1 MIQSTLDVSVPHSY
15 PLAVRDSGVAAAIGL
30 LMRSL
35 PYALMRFAVL
45 LAFSVAGIV
54 WLVITIGG
62 SVWAAAHIAG
72 AFGFAWFVSCA
83 IVAGWFWTAI
93 LRYLLHLIECGHV
106 AVLTELIVHGRVG
119 NGSESMFAYGKR
131 VVTEK
136 FGQVNALFAMNLL
149 VRGVVNSV
157 HATIEGIGHMLPIP
171 GIESIGKLITAILRA
186 ATRYMDKVIFSYNLA
201 CGESNPWR
209 SAQDGL
215 VYYAQNA
222 KPILKQ
228 AVWIVVLEHVLSALL
243 WLVLLIPAAALT
255 ALLPHSVR
263 EWGGAPDG
271 RHRRLVRAGRARRVS
286 EADVS
291 HHDHRALPRADR
303 ARADQSGVG
312 GAAESDLDD
321 VPRSGSEGP
330 DVHNGAGSASCR
342 TRSCRGRRRDARAR
356 GHDEQHLHDSDYDC
370 PHLAPFRT
378 PLLSRHQRPVSRAG
392 RLDVRANLL
401 PASALRR
408 PPLPL
413 LLHVHGLV
421 MTGWVVLLV
430 VQSALIAARR
440 VRGIGASACSGP
452 CGPHSSCSSVQ

>member
-1 MIQSTLDVSVPHSY
+1 MTQSTLDVSVPHNY
-15 PLAVRDSGVAAAIGL
+15 PLAVRDSGVGAAIGL

-35 PYALMRFAVL
+35 PYAVTRFAVL
-45 LAFSVAGIV
+45 LLFSVAAIV
-54 WLVITIGG
+54 WAVMTVGG

-72 AFGFAWFVSCA
+72 AFGLAWFVSCA

-119 NGSESMFAYGKR
+119 NGNESMFDYGKR

-171 GIESIGKLITAILRA
+171 GIESIGKLLTAILSA

-201 CGESNPWR
+201 CGEANPWR

-243 WLVLLIPAAALT
+243 WLALLVPAAALT
-255 ALLPHSVR
+255 ALLPHGVR
-263 EWGGAPDG
+263 EWGGLLTVGMAVLIALAARGAFLKPMFLVMIIVRFHDLIEHEPINRDWVERLNQISTTFRDLGQKAQTFITAPAP
-271 RHRRLVRAGRARRVS
+271 VAVA
-286 EADVS
+286 
-291 HHDHRALPRADR
+291 
-303 ARADQSGVG
+303 
-312 GAAESDLDD
+312 AAE
-321 VPRSGSEGP
+321 
-330 DVHNGAGSASCR
+330 
-342 TRSCRGRRRDARAR
+342 
-356 GHDEQHLHDSDYDC
+356 
-370 PHLAPFRT
+370 
-378 PLLSRHQRPVSRAG
+378 LSRP
-392 RLDVRANLL
+392 
-401 PASALRR
+401 PA
-408 PPLPL
+408 
-413 LLHVHGLV
+413 
-421 MTGWVVLLV
+421 
-430 VQSALIAARR
+430 
-440 VRGIGASACSGP
+440 
-452 CGPHSSCSSVQ
+452 

>member
-1 MIQSTLDVSVPHSY
+1 MMQSTLDVSVPHNY

-35 PYALMRFAVL
+35 PFAVMRFAVL
-45 LAFSVAGIV
+45 LAFSVAAV
-54 WLVITIGG
+54 LWAVITIGG

-72 AFGFAWFVSCA
+72 VFGFAWFVSCA

-93 LRYLLHLIECGHV
+93 LRYLLHMIECGHV
-106 AVLTELIVHGRVG
+106 AVLTELIVHGEVG
-119 NGSESMFAYGKR
+119 NGSEPMFDYGKR

-157 HATIEGIGHMLPIP
+157 HATIEGIGQMLPIP
-171 GIESIGKLITAILRA
+171 GIESIGKLITAILSA

-201 CGESNPWR
+201 CGEGNPWG

-255 ALLPHSVR
+255 AILPHAVR
-263 EWGGAPDG
+263 EWGGLLTVGMAVLIALAARGAFLKPMFLVMIIVRFHELIEHEPINRDWVERLNQISTTFRDLGQKAQTFISAPARPLPRGRGAVAPDG
-271 RHRRLVRAGRARRVS
+271 LMSAREVMMNSTATLVG
-286 EADVS
+286 
-291 HHDHRALPRADR
+291 
-303 ARADQSGVG
+303 
-312 GAAESDLDD
+312 
-321 VPRSGSEGP
+321 
-330 DVHNGAGSASCR
+330 C
-342 TRSCRGRRRDARAR
+342 
-356 GHDEQHLHDSDYDC
+356 DC
-370 PHLAPFRT
+370 PHIAPFRT
-378 PLLSRHQRPVSRAG
+378 PLLSRHQRPVSGAG

-408 PPLPL
+408 FATPAP
-413 LLHVHGLV
+413 
-421 MTGWVVLLV
+421 
-430 VQSALIAARR
+430 AARAR
-440 VRGIGASACSGP
+440 R
-452 CGPHSSCSSVQ
+452 